1 MKILIINS
9 VLMLSLFMV
18 VPEVPAATKQ
28 VKVVVAPDAVTVFE
42 NRARVHRRLEVEMQV
57 GSMEVVFDGLPS
69 SLDPASVRAK
79 LLGVEG
85 LVLGVRM
92 KQEVHEQEVQ
102 QQVRQIS
109 SALEEIGDQLSGIDA
124 RLEELHRLE
133 VLTTSLSVIL
143 EETVSDAGQGG
154 ILGAATVGQIIE
166 AQQWIAD
173 RQLEQSLTRDRLISE
188 KKTVLTR
195 RSDLRADMAPLKLR
209 RDRTTWSAIVLLQAQ
224 QPGSATVELAH
235 DVPGAR
241 WVPVHE
247 ARLDESKATVAWTA
261 RAQVLQQSGEAWND
275 VKLTLS
281 TARSS
286 LGLTPPSL
294 VPVRL
299 EAVVV
304 VARKSAEI
312 TTSMKRAPA
321 ESAGL
326 DLGLAP
332 VRSEDP
338 GGTNLEGA
346 ELVSGSG
353 PVRFE
358 IRAPA
363 TIPSDGSVH
372 SVTISQKSF
381 AAELD
386 FQSIPLM
393 SPHVFRRA
401 KLSNPAGAPLL
412 AGPVSCFREGAYV
425 GDGRMNR
432 IAGGQSFSQHFGS
445 EGRIR
450 VRKEEIDDH
459 SGSAGSFSKNLKL
472 EKAFRITVESVLP
485 DSVPFEL
492 VDRIPV
498 SAVPGIEINLGDE
511 TTADPAVDEDGIV
524 RWVMTLEAS
533 GKIEFILH
541 WEATADPEYGALLE
555 QLR

>member
-1 MKILIINS
+1 MKILIIHS
-9 VLMLSLFMV
+9 VLVLSLFML
-18 VPEVPAATKQ
+18 VPEAPAATKQ

-109 SALEEIGDQLSGIDA
+109 RALEEIGDQLSGIDA

-261 RAQVLQQSGEAWND
+261 RAQVLQQSGEEWND

-286 LGLTPPSL
+286 LGLTPPTL

-299 EAVVV
+299 EAVAVG
-304 VARKSAEI
+304 ARKSAEL
-312 TTSMKRAPA
+312 TSDMRAPA
-321 ESAGL
+321 ASAGI
-326 DLGLAP
+326 DRGVTSAP
-332 VRSEDP
+332 SEEAW
-338 GGTNLEGA
+338 GTNLEGA

-425 GDGRMNR
+425 GDGRVNR

-459 SGSAGSFSKNLKL
+459 SGSAGSFSKDLKL

-498 SAVPGIEINLGDE
+498 STLPGIEINMGDE

-533 GKIEFILH
+533 GKSEFILH

>member
-1 MKILIINS
+1 MKILITNS
-9 VLMLSLFMV
+9 VLVLSLFMV
-18 VPEVPAATKQ
+18 VPEAPAATNQ

-57 GSMEVVFDGLPS
+57 GSKEVVFDGLPS

-109 SALEEIGDQLSGIDA
+109 RALEEIGDQLSGIDA

-173 RQLEQSLTRDRLISE
+173 RQLEQLLTRDRLISE

-209 RDRTTWSAIVLLQAQ
+209 KDRTTWSAIVLLQAQ

-261 RAQVLQQSGEAWND
+261 RAQVLQHSGEAWND

-312 TTSMKRAPA
+312 TTSMHGAPA

-326 DLGLAP
+326 DMGLAHDL
-332 VRSEDP
+332 SEDL

-401 KLSNPAGAPLL
+401 KLRNPAGAPLL

-425 GDGRMNR
+425 GDGRVNR

-459 SGSAGSFSKNLKL
+459 SGFAGSFSKNLKL

-533 GKIEFILH
+533 GKSEFILH
-541 WEATADPEYGALLE
+541 WEATADPEYSALLE

>member
-1 MKILIINS
+1 MKILIIHS
-9 VLMLSLFMV
+9 VLVLSLFLV
-18 VPEVPAATKQ
+18 VPEAPAATKQ
-28 VKVVVAPDAVTVFE
+28 VKAVAPDAVTVFE

-79 LLGVEG
+79 LLGIEG

-109 SALEEIGDQLSGIDA
+109 RALEEIGDQLSGIDA

-304 VARKSAEI
+304 TARKSAEI
-312 TTSMKRAPA
+312 TSDLRAPA
-321 ESAGL
+321 ATAGV
-326 DLGLAP
+326 DWGVASVP
-332 VRSEDP
+332 SEDA
-338 GGTNLEGA
+338 GGNNLEGA

-425 GDGRMNR
+425 GDGRVNR

-511 TTADPAVDEDGIV
+511 TTADPVVDDDGIV

-533 GKIEFILH
+533 GKSEFILH

>member
-1 MKILIINS
+1 MKILIIHS
-9 VLMLSLFMV
+9 MLVFSLLLV
-18 VPEVPAATKQ
+18 VPDTFAVTKQ
-28 VKVVVAPDAVTVFE
+28 VKAVVAPDAVTVFE

-57 GSMEVVFDGLPS
+57 GSKEVVFDGLPS

-102 QQVRQIS
+102 QQVREFS
-109 SALEEIGDQLSGIDA
+109 RALEEIVDQLSGIDA
-124 RLEELHRLE
+124 RLEELDRLE
-133 VLTTSLSVIL
+133 VLTTSLSGIL

-154 ILGAATVGQIIE
+154 ILGTVTAGQIIE

-173 RQLEQSLTRDRLISE
+173 RQLEHSLTRDRLVSE
-188 KKTVLTR
+188 KKTIQTR
-195 RSDLRADMAPLKLR
+195 RSDLQADLSPLKNR
-209 RDRTTWSAIVLLQAQ
+209 QDRTTWSAIVLLQAQ
-224 QPGSATVELAH
+224 QPGMATVELAH

-261 RAQVLQQSGEAWND
+261 RAQVLQQSGEAWDD

-304 VARKSAEI
+304 AARKSAEI
-312 TTSMKRAPA
+312 TSDMRAPA
-321 ESAGL
+321 ASAGL
-326 DLGLAP
+326 DRGVDTAP
-332 VRSEDP
+332 SEDAW
-338 GGTNLEGA
+338 GTNLEGA

-372 SVTISQKSF
+372 SVTISEKSF

-401 KLSNPAGAPLL
+401 KLSNSAGAPLL

-425 GDGRMNR
+425 GDGRVKR

-459 SGSAGSFSKNLKL
+459 SGTAGSFSKDLKL

-498 SAVPGIEINLGDE
+498 STLPGIEINMGDE
-511 TTADPAVDEDGIV
+511 TTADPVVDEDGIV

-533 GKIEFILH
+533 GKSEFILH
-541 WEATADPEYGALLE
+541 WAATADPEFGALLE

>member
-1 MKILIINS
+1 MKTLIIHS
-9 VLMLSLFMV
+9 LLVLSLFLV
-18 VPEVPAATKQ
+18 VPEVPAATQQ
-28 VKVVVAPDAVTVFE
+28 VKAVAAPDAVTVFE
-42 NRARVHRRLEVEMQV
+42 NRARVHRRLEVEMQI
-57 GSMEVVFDGLPS
+57 GSKEVVFDGLPS

-79 LLGVEG
+79 LMGVEG

-124 RLEELHRLE
+124 RLEELSRLE
-133 VLTTSLSVIL
+133 ILTTSLSGIL

-154 ILGAATVGQIIE
+154 ILGTVTAGQIIE

-173 RQLEQSLTRDRLISE
+173 RQLEHSLSRDRLGTE
-188 KKTVLTR
+188 KKLILIR
-195 RSDLRADMAPLKLR
+195 RSDLQADMAPLR
-209 RDRTTWSAIVLLQAQ
+209 QRQGHTTWSAIVLLQAQ

-261 RAQVLQQSGEAWND
+261 RAQVVQQSGEAWND

-299 EAVVV
+299 DPVMVD
-304 VARKSAEI
+304 ARKSAEI
-312 TTSMKRAPA
+312 TSDMRAPSA
-321 ESAGL
+321 SAGL
-326 DLGLAP
+326 DRGIAQAP
-332 VRSEDP
+332 SEDAW
-338 GGTNLEGA
+338 GTNLEGA
-346 ELVSGSG
+346 DLVSGSG

-372 SVTISQKSF
+372 SVTISKKSF

-401 KLSNPAGAPLL
+401 KLMNPAGAPLL

-425 GDGRMNR
+425 GDGRVKR

-459 SGSAGSFSKNLKL
+459 SGAAGTFTKDLKL

-485 DSVPFEL
+485 DSVSFEL

-498 SAVPGIEINLGDE
+498 STLPGVEINLGDE

-533 GKIEFILH
+533 GKREFILH
-541 WEATADPEYGALLE
+541 WEATVDPEYRDLLE

>member
-1 MKILIINS
+1 MKILIIHS
-9 VLMLSLFMV
+9 VLVLSLFLV
-18 VPEVPAATKQ
+18 VPEAAAATKQ
-28 VKVVVAPDAVTVFE
+28 VKAVAPDAVTVFE

-79 LLGVEG
+79 LLGIEG

-109 SALEEIGDQLSGIDA
+109 RALEEIGDQLSGIDA

-304 VARKSAEI
+304 TARKSAEI
-312 TTSMKRAPA
+312 TSDLRAPA
-321 ESAGL
+321 ATAGV
-326 DLGLAP
+326 DWGVASVP
-332 VRSEDP
+332 SEDA
-338 GGTNLEGA
+338 GGNNLEGA

-425 GDGRMNR
+425 GDGRVNR

-511 TTADPAVDEDGIV
+511 TTADPVVDEDGIV

-533 GKIEFILH
+533 GKSEFILH

>member
-1 MKILIINS
+1 MKILIIHS
-9 VLMLSLFMV
+9 VLVLSLFLV
-18 VPEVPAATKQ
+18 VPEAAAATKQ
-28 VKVVVAPDAVTVFE
+28 VKAVAPDAVTVFE

-79 LLGVEG
+79 LLGIEG

-109 SALEEIGDQLSGIDA
+109 RALEEIGDQLSGIDA

-304 VARKSAEI
+304 TARKSAEI
-312 TTSMKRAPA
+312 TSDLRAPA
-321 ESAGL
+321 ATAGV
-326 DLGLAP
+326 DWGVASVP
-332 VRSEDP
+332 SEDA
-338 GGTNLEGA
+338 GGNNLEGA

-425 GDGRMNR
+425 GDGRVNR

-511 TTADPAVDEDGIV
+511 TTADPVVDDDGIV

-533 GKIEFILH
+533 GKSEFILH

>member
-1 MKILIINS
+1 
-9 VLMLSLFMV
+9 
-18 VPEVPAATKQ
+18 
-28 VKVVVAPDAVTVFE
+28 
-42 NRARVHRRLEVEMQV
+42 
-57 GSMEVVFDGLPS
+57 
-69 SLDPASVRAK
+69 
-79 LLGVEG
+79 
-85 LVLGVRM
+85 
-92 KQEVHEQEVQ
+92 
-102 QQVRQIS
+102 
-109 SALEEIGDQLSGIDA
+109 
-124 RLEELHRLE
+124 
-133 VLTTSLSVIL
+133 
-143 EETVSDAGQGG
+143 
-154 ILGAATVGQIIE
+154 
-166 AQQWIAD
+166 
-173 RQLEQSLTRDRLISE
+173 
-188 KKTVLTR
+188 
-195 RSDLRADMAPLKLR
+195 
-209 RDRTTWSAIVLLQAQ
+209 
-224 QPGSATVELAH
+224 
-235 DVPGAR
+235 
-241 WVPVHE
+241 
-247 ARLDESKATVAWTA
+247 
-261 RAQVLQQSGEAWND
+261 
-275 VKLTLS
+275 
-281 TARSS
+281 
-286 LGLTPPSL
+286 
-294 VPVRL
+294 
-299 EAVVV
+299 
-304 VARKSAEI
+304 
-312 TTSMKRAPA
+312 
-321 ESAGL
+321 
-326 DLGLAP
+326 
-332 VRSEDP
+332 
-338 GGTNLEGA
+338 
-346 ELVSGSG
+346 LVSGSG

-412 AGPVSCFREGAYV
+412 AGPVSCFRDGAYV
-425 GDGRMNR
+425 GDGRVNR

-450 VRKEEIDDH
+450 LRKEEIDDH

-533 GKIEFILH
+533 GKSEFILH